1 MAFRQ
6 KRRRADQNKAPHK
19 LQNST
24 ARKITTSTPSAERT
38 EKEAKR
44 ETHAVENKVAKELI
58 AGHEEE
64 LTCRRYATNNGSV
77 AIVCNSPSGLKVHYV
92 ELVDASGKEVYD
104 VLIGVSVEHEKVR
117 EIIDL
122 WQSEGHEKPEEFK
135 GVVQYYKLGNLDIRV
150 VQLKHVRIINLH
162 CGDSIVYTRVE
173 QRTVGKSG
181 KPPIILL
188 PTCYEMS
195 IKDVIEAIT
204 QLLDIVDKEKVS
216 LIISE
221 VRKAEKI
228 IEDQKERVSEIPQYS
243 SLPPIP
249 NIDLR
254 KELRYAIIPGEQ
266 AEAAEG
272 RALRVDE
279 TLGFVAGKD
288 REFWDEVERIAKEG
302 ESKARI
308 KQIAVEC
315 AKQELVGRGYKI
327 VHDYV
332 SAPRP
337 FDMVVEKDGERLLV
351 VVKGKSVDRLDEPI
365 LFTKGEITWA
375 EERPN
380 DYIVCIAIVED
391 ERCKVDCYPFS
402 EFAKKWKW
410 QVEGC

>member
-6 KRRRADQNKAPHK
+6 KRRRADQNKAPRQ

-24 ARKITTSTPSAERT
+24 TKARALTTSTPSAERT

-44 ETHAVENKVAKELI
+44 EAHAVENKVAKELI
-58 AGHEEE
+58 AGPEEE

-92 ELVDASGKEVYD
+92 ELVDASGKEVYA
-104 VLIGVSVEHEKVR
+104 IGVGVEHEKVR

-181 KPPIILL
+181 KSPIILL

-195 IKDVIEAIT
+195 IEDVIEAIT
-204 QLLDIVDKEKVS
+204 QLLDIVDKEKVKS

-254 KELRYAIIPGEQ
+254 KELRYATSGEQ

-288 REFWDEVERIAKEG
+288 KEFWDEVERIAKEG

-332 SAPRP
+332 SVPRP
-337 FDMVVEKDGERLLV
+337 FDMVVEKDGKRHLV
-351 VVKGKSVDRLDEPI
+351 LVKGKSVDRLDEPI

-391 ERCKVDCYPFS
+391 ERCDVYCGSFP
-402 EFAKKWKW
+402 EFVKKWKW
-410 QVEGC
+410 QVEDC

>member
-6 KRRRADQNKAPHK
+6 KRRRADQNKAPRQ

-24 ARKITTSTPSAERT
+24 TKARALTTSTPSAERT

-44 ETHAVENKVAKELI
+44 EAHAVENKVAKELI
-58 AGHEEE
+58 AGPEEE

-92 ELVDASGKEVYD
+92 ELVDASGKEVYA
-104 VLIGVSVEHEKVR
+104 IGVGVEHEKVR

-181 KPPIILL
+181 KSPIILL

-195 IKDVIEAIT
+195 IEDVIEAIT
-204 QLLDIVDKEKVS
+204 QLLDIVDKEKVKS

-254 KELRYAIIPGEQ
+254 KELRYATSGE
-266 AEAAEG
+266 
-272 RALRVDE
+272 
-279 TLGFVAGKD
+279 
-288 REFWDEVERIAKEG
+288 
-302 ESKARI
+302 
-308 KQIAVEC
+308 
-315 AKQELVGRGYKI
+315 
-327 VHDYV
+327 
-332 SAPRP
+332 
-337 FDMVVEKDGERLLV
+337 
-351 VVKGKSVDRLDEPI
+351 
-365 LFTKGEITWA
+365 
-375 EERPN
+375 
-380 DYIVCIAIVED
+380 
-391 ERCKVDCYPFS
+391 
-402 EFAKKWKW
+402 
-410 QVEGC
+410 